1 MTPISPRETPCWSRF
16 RTRRYKNS
24 TRSKARMGWTF
35 DPMAWLRLRDQYE
48 PASGTAARCRS

>member
-1 MTPISPRETPCWSRF
+1 MLVAISHAPLQKLDSF
-16 RTRRYKNS
+16 
-24 TRSKARMGWTF
+24 KARMGWTF